1 LCCCRFVKGRS
12 AAQIVDE
19 HGLDDGMSKPGS
31 KTGQGDRLMRT
42 RVVTEFSSVNIGI
55 LHADLNSAA
64 QTLAACTQMPIRQR
78 ATACASRW
86 FDLARS
92 KTWTKD
98 CPRHVRDQQET
109 QQELAVGAA
118 RWACRTWV
126 VAVMISKI
134 MGSWGLNM
142 GADQGLL
149 STH

>member
-1 LCCCRFVKGRS
+1 MCCCRFVKGRS

-118 RWACRTWV
+118 KWACRTWV
-126 VAVMISKI
+126 VAVMNIQDHGI
-134 MGSWGLNM
+134 MGAEHGS
-142 GADQGLL
+142 
-149 STH
+149 